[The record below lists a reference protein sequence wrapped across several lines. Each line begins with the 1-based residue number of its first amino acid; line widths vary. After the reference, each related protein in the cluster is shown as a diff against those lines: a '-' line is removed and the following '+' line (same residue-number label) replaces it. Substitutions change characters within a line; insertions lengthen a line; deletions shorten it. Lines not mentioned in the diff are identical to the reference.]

1 MLKKIGTVSIM
12 IAMMTSP
19 LMAKGSFHGFKAE
32 TIERKKIDF
41 KQFKGK
47 VLLVAN
53 IASKCGYTPQLKGLQ
68 TLHTKYKKAA
78 FEVVGFPSNDFNQE
92 PLAGVKIG
100 EFCKRNYGVD
110 FTIFKK
116 VHVKGKNIDP
126 IYKYLTSNSPKKS
139 GVNWNFEKFLV
150 DASGK
155 VVKHYPSSIKPNDPN
170 VLQDIERLVKAGS

>member
-1 MLKKIGTVSIM
+1 MLKTILTAGM
-12 IAMMTSP
+12 IAMLASP
-19 LMAKGSFHGFKAE
+19 LMAKENFHGFKAE

-47 VLLVAN
+47 VVLVAN

-68 TLHTKYKKAA
+68 TLHTKYKEAA

-92 PLAGVKIG
+92 PLEGAKIG
-100 EFCKRNYGVD
+100 EFCARNYGVD

-116 VHVKGKNIDP
+116 THVKGNNINP
-126 IYKYLTSNSPKKS
+126 VYKYLVDNSPRKS

-150 DASGK
+150 DANGK
-155 VVKHYPSSIKPNDPN
+155 VVGHYPSSTRPNDPKL
-170 VLQDIERLVKAGS
+170 LQEIDKLVKAGS

>member
-1 MLKKIGTVSIM
+1 MHKVGIIVAM
-12 IAMMTSP
+12 IANP
-19 LMAKGSFHGFKAE
+19 VMAKESFHSFKAE

-68 TLHTKYKKAA
+68 TLHAKYKNAA
-78 FEVVGFPSNDFNQE
+78 FEVIGFPSNDFNQE
-92 PLAGVKIG
+92 PLDGVKIG

-110 FTIFKK
+110 FTIFMK
-116 VHVKGKNIDP
+116 VHVKGKDIDP
-126 IYKYLTSNSPKKS
+126 IYKYLTNHSPKKS

-150 DASGK
+150 DASGN
-155 VVKHYPSSIKPNDPN
+155 VIKHYPSSTKPNDPS
-170 VLQDIERLVKAGS
+170 VLKEIDKLVKAGS